1 MRARW
6 LTRSVL
12 LSALVLVTAC
22 VPEFGTPIGVADL
35 RIAAMSV
42 DGTDSYVYTP
52 DATGLSIAAAPGNT
66 GAETRQ
72 VYWDTKTWYRDL
84 EACQT
89 WDSIPDVST
98 PEKLANPVGEVW
110 QPGVALRIAPTPSGD
125 QVRALVTNL
134 NIWALAYWSVQVN
147 FWQTTPTGQLNI
159 TAINAFDMSAVL
171 GSLLVGDGTLAAPP
185 WHLCSR
191 VVADQLTFK
200 IWTGDDPE
208 PAWDDPVH
216 ARTVTLPPEDVY
228 SGYAG
233 GYVGHI
239 KPGFTEHVS
248 GFRSAVIPIPSG

>member
-22 VPEFGTPIGVADL
+22 VPDFGTPIGVADL

-110 QPGVALRIAPTPSGD
+110 QPGVALRIAPTPSYA
-125 QVRALVTNL
+125 QVREPLYDRSIGRWRHYSEALVAVRP
-134 NIWALAYWSVQVN
+134 ILAETIQ
-147 FWQTTPTGQLNI
+147 
-159 TAINAFDMSAVL
+159 
-171 GSLLVGDGTLAAPP
+171 
-185 WHLCSR
+185 R
-191 VVADQLTFK
+191 
-200 IWTGDDPE
+200 E
-208 PAWDDPVH
+208 
-216 ARTVTLPPEDVY
+216 
-228 SGYAG
+228 GYEG
-233 GYVGHI
+233 
-239 KPGFTEHVS
+239 
-248 GFRSAVIPIPSG
+248 